1 MEIKIMDFN
10 FSWLPELFKY
20 DNRKSIEEYYNEVYE
35 IFKRD
40 FITSKP
46 VLFGKNI
53 GLQKEPMVNGKPQ
66 TFHHMTTE
74 DICNNKNKQSKLRNI
89 AFDRCERIAW
99 NRAIIDSGYVG
110 LKIFRETRSRN
121 RKNLII
127 FFEEKDFVIVLRE
140 APTYYVFIT
149 SYPIKYK
156 NKKRQLQKSYEK
168 YIKAETASKKAD
180 STLFLH

>member
-1 MEIKIMDFN
+1 MDFN

-89 AFDRCERIAW
+89 AFDRCERIA
-99 NRAIIDSGYVG
+99 
-110 LKIFRETRSRN
+110 
-121 RKNLII
+121 
-127 FFEEKDFVIVLRE
+127 
-140 APTYYVFIT
+140 
-149 SYPIKYK
+149 
-156 NKKRQLQKSYEK
+156 
-168 YIKAETASKKAD
+168 
-180 STLFLH
+180 

>member
-1 MEIKIMDFN
+1 MNFN
-10 FSWLPELFKY
+10 FSWLPELFTQ
-20 DNRKSIEEYYNEVYE
+20 DQHTTFDEYYEEVFK

-40 FITSKP
+40 FIDSK
-46 VLFGKNI
+46 LSFNDKNI

-74 DICNNKNKQSKLRNI
+74 DVIKKDEKTRVI
-89 AFDRCERIAW
+89 AKDRCERIAW
-99 NRAIIDSGYVG
+99 NRAIIESKYVG
-110 LKIFRETRSRN
+110 LKIFKETRSHN
-121 RKNLII
+121 RKNVVIW
-127 FFEEKDFVIVLRE
+127 FVEKDFVIVLRE

-168 YIKAETASKKAD
+168 FIKAETASNKAD
-180 STLFLH
+180 STLFPH